1 MQIPAGDRCVVLQK
15 PVHTTEIQQL
25 AIALTARWELEQAG
39 TQEVSSVDLEALRR
53 LEEMVRN
60 LPGGVAVFDD
70 KDRLVRMNGELQ
82 SLFPDMR
89 QQLQLGSLY
98 ADVSAGISQRLLADR
113 LIKRP
118 SAGLTESGAPLA
130 SRGGLAARH
139 LVANSGRSSAE
150 RHGK

>member
-1 MQIPAGDRCVVLQK
+1 MQK

-70 KDRLVRMNGELQ
+70 KDRLVSMNGALQ

-89 QQLQLGSLY
+89 QRRSDERRVGQECGCQRRAWEEQL
-98 ADVSAGISQRLLADR
+98 
-113 LIKRP
+113 
-118 SAGLTESGAPLA
+118 
-130 SRGGLAARH
+130 
-139 LVANSGRSSAE
+139 
-150 RHGK
+150 